1 MEYNVNRKKLEIRE
15 YGRNIQKMVDYALE
29 IEDRQKRNIFAQIII
44 KTMSQVNPNK
54 EMADYHHT
62 LWDHL
67 HIMANY
73 QLDVDSPY
81 PKPKMEEQTSKPE
94 KIAYKNSKIRFRPY
108 GKNIENMIDK
118 VIEMPEGE
126 EKQTLIEMIAQQLKK
141 SYNLFS
147 TSHTEKSKQDN
158 TIVRVVPTFNADSA
172 YQYVKAQCDFG
183 PRVPGSEA
191 HSACLAYFVEQFN
204 AFGAD
209 TVIVQEGEL
218 QI

>member
-81 PKPKMEEQTSKPE
+81 PKPKMEERNECKWLKP
-94 KIAYKNSKIRFRPY
+94 R
-108 GKNIENMIDK
+108 
-118 VIEMPEGE
+118 
-126 EKQTLIEMIAQQLKK
+126 
-141 SYNLFS
+141 
-147 TSHTEKSKQDN
+147 
-158 TIVRVVPTFNADSA
+158 
-172 YQYVKAQCDFG
+172 
-183 PRVPGSEA
+183 
-191 HSACLAYFVEQFN
+191 
-204 AFGAD
+204 
-209 TVIVQEGEL
+209 
-218 QI
+218 

>member
-81 PKPKMEEQTSKPE
+81 PKPKMEEQISKPE

-126 EKQTLIEMIAQQLKK
+126 ERQTLIEMIAQQLKK
-141 SYNLFS
+141 SYLQWNINSCDDEMILQHFS
-147 TSHTEKSKQDN
+147 QLSAGKLKLQEDFKLHSTKKLLGGNQKNKKKQN
-158 TIVRVVPTFNADSA
+158 N
-172 YQYVKAQCDFG
+172 QNQKQKK
-183 PRVPGSEA
+183 
-191 HSACLAYFVEQFN
+191 HN
-204 AFGAD
+204 K
-209 TVIVQEGEL
+209 
-218 QI
+218 